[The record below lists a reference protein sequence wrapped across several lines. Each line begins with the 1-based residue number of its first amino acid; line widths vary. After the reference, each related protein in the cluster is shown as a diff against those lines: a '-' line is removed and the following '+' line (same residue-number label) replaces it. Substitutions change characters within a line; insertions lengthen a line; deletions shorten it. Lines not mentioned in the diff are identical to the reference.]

1 MGKLSRTLLMI
12 GCLLLVNPV
21 HAQELQQGGIGILVA
36 QMYSPD
42 LYNNIG
48 PLIVLRVID
57 ATPAASEGLEKGD
70 IITHINGEPTTGKQ
84 ISALIANEL
93 RGQVES
99 SVVLTI
105 QREYTHKP
113 FDVKL
118 TRMAFEFPSYVRI
131 R

>member
-1 MGKLSRTLLMI
+1 MGKLRNI
-12 GCLLLVNPV
+12 LLLIWVLCLPAQ
-21 HAQELQQGGIGILVA
+21 AQELQQGGIGILVA

-48 PLIVLRVID
+48 PLIVLRVIE
-57 ATPAASEGLEKGD
+57 ATPASANGLEKGD

-93 RGQVES
+93 RGPVDS

-118 TRMAFEFPSYVRI
+118 IRMAFEFPGYVRI

>member
-1 MGKLSRTLLMI
+1 MMRRLLP
-12 GCLLLVNPV
+12 LLLCLVCWPL
-21 HAQELQQGGIGILVA
+21 QGQPLQQGGIGLLVA

-48 PLIVLRVID
+48 PLIVLRVIE
-57 ATPAASEGLEKGD
+57 ATPAADSGLEKGD
-70 IITHINGEPTTGKQ
+70 IITHINGEPTTGKD
-84 ISALIANEL
+84 ISSLIANEL
-93 RGQVES
+93 RGEVDS

-118 TRMAFEFPSYVRI
+118 TRMAFEFPGYVRI

>member
-1 MGKLSRTLLMI
+1 MGKFRKILLVI
-12 GCLLLVNPV
+12 GCLLLLPV
-21 HAQELQQGGIGILVA
+21 QAQELQKGGLGILVA

-48 PLIVLRVID
+48 PLIVLRVIE
-57 ATPAASEGLEKGD
+57 ATPAAANGLEKGD
-70 IITHINGEPTTGKQ
+70 IITHIDGEPTTGKQ

-93 RGQVES
+93 RGPVDS
-99 SVVLTI
+99 SVMLTI
-105 QREYTHKP
+105 QREYTHRP